1 MEYFNI
7 IISFLGEHPYL
18 VVLVGF
24 LFIFFFFPLTEEA
37 VLFIGGYLASLNQNY
52 MWLPTLI
59 AGIFGVFITDYWTY
73 FLAKKFGCKLL
84 EKPFLRRVF
93 SKEKQDKA
101 TKFVQKHGVWSIFI
115 IRFVPGGLR
124 NPVFFISGLFGFSK
138 IKFIITALSGAI
150 LSSQIS
156 FWLGYLLHDSLP
168 PLEVMLKEFKK
179 YSQILVLVIIF
190 ILIVLY
196 VVYKL
201 RKKNK

>member
-1 MEYFNI
+1 MEFLNL

-24 LFIFFFFPLTEEA
+24 TFILFFFPLTEEA
-37 VLFIGGYLASLNQNY
+37 VLFIGGYLSSLNQNY
-52 MWLPTLI
+52 VWLPTLI
-59 AGIFGVFITDYWTY
+59 AGIVGVFITDYWTY

-84 EKPFLRRVF
+84 EKPFLRKVF
-93 SKEKQDKA
+93 SEEKQNKA
-101 TKFVQKHGVWSIFI
+101 SRFVQKYGMWSIFI

-138 IKFIITALSGAI
+138 IKFIFTALSGAI
-150 LSSQIS
+150 ISVQIS

-168 PLEVMLKEFKK
+168 PLEIMLKEFKK
-179 YSQILVLVIIF
+179 YSQILVLVII
-190 ILIVLY
+190 LVLLVFY
-196 VVYKL
+196 FVYKL